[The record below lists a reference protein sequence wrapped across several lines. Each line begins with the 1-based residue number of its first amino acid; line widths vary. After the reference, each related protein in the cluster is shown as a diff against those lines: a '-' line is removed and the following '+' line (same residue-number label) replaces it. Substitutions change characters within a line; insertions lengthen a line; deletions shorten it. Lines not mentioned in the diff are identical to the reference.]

1 MAPSRTSLPALLE
14 LQGVDSRLLTTVNRA
29 RQLQN
34 SESVATLLRRRAQA
48 IAASRDLDA
57 AKAEAESAI
66 VAAETKVEE
75 VQSRI
80 ERDEKRLNAGGT
92 SKDLLGIQHQIESL
106 TAQLAVVEEEQ
117 LVAMDHAEEVA
128 ADRER
133 KLPLLRAADAEARA
147 AVAERDAELAALKTE
162 HERLTGERARM
173 AAAFPDAGLLAR
185 YDEHRT
191 ARGGGRIAVARY
203 EDRTCGACGTRLS
216 PADAAAL
223 EATPESAIPQCP
235 ECAAMLLL

>member
-1 MAPSRTSLPALLE
+1 MTPSRSSLPTLLE
-14 LQGVDSRLLTTVNRA
+14 LQGLDSRLLTTVNRA
-29 RQLQN
+29 RSLQS
-34 SESVATLLRRRAQA
+34 SESVAALLRRRAQA

-57 AKAEAESAI
+57 AKAEAETAV
-66 VAAETKVEE
+66 VAAETKVAEI
-75 VQSRI
+75 QSRI

-106 TAQLAVVEEEQ
+106 TAQRAVAEEEQ
-117 LVAMDHAEEVA
+117 LAAMDHAEEVA

-133 KLPLLRAADAEARA
+133 KLPLLRAADAEARS
-147 AVAERDAELAALKTE
+147 AVAERDAELAALKSE

-173 AAAFPDAGLLAR
+173 AAAFPDAALLAR
-185 YDEHRT
+185 YDEHRN

-203 EDRTCGACGTRLS
+203 ENGTCGACGTRLS

-223 EATPESAIPQCP
+223 EATPESTIPQCP
-235 ECAAMLLL
+235 ECGAMLLL